1 MAMANN
7 VIIIIMAMYVCTCG
21 NNMYVCIMY
30 VCMYVSAYVCMYVCM
45 YVLMYVCM
53 YVHVYVCN
61 VWYMG
66 NNTCVNNVC
75 GNNNVMY
82 VCMYVITNVCNV
94 CMY

>member
-1 MAMANN
+1 MYVCNVNNMYGNGNN

-21 NNMYVCIMY
+21 NNMYVSIMY
-30 VCMYVSAYVCMYVCM
+30 VCMYVAAYVCMYVCM

-66 NNTCVNNVC
+66 NIHV
-75 GNNNVMY
+75 
-82 VCMYVITNVCNV
+82 
-94 CMY
+94 